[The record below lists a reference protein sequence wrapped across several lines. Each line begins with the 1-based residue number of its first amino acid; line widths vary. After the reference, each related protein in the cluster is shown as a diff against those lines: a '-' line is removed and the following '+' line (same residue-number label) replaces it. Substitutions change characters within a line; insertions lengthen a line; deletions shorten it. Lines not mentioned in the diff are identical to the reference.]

1 MPTTMTREEK
11 RTFLT
16 RVHVGVI
23 SVPEGSRGPLTI
35 PIWYAYEPGGEVWFV
50 TSRTSRKGQ
59 LLKQGCRVSL
69 CAQDEQ
75 PPYKYVSVEGP
86 VTAIEPSD
94 LERDVR
100 FLAHRYLGPEIGD
113 QYVAM
118 TGGAD
123 TRQEN
128 VRVRMRPQRW
138 LAVDFAKQFGA

>member
-11 RTFLT
+11 KTFLA
-16 RVHVGVI
+16 RVHVGII
-23 SVPEGSRGPLTI
+23 SVPDDSRGPLTI

-59 LLKQGCRVSL
+59 LLKQDCRVSL